1 MTGWI
6 KHINMNKYLI
16 PGLALLSGMGCK
28 QAQESRPERPNI
40 IFIFTDDHSF
50 QTLSAYDNR
59 YIETPNLDRIA
70 RDGVIFSNSFVA
82 NSISAPSRATLLTG
96 KHSHANGQR
105 TNEDIFDGSQQTFPK
120 LLQENGYQTALIG
133 KWHLQ
138 SDPTGFDY
146 WNILPG
152 QGHYYNPDFIEMGNR
167 SRHEGYVT
175 NLVTDFSIDWL
186 DHQRDPGKPFL
197 LMVHHKAMH
206 RTWMPDTTHLD
217 EFKDARYPV
226 PKTFYDDYEGR
237 KAASLQRMSIHT
249 DDMDFVYDLKM
260 ADPENEIQTRL
271 GDWYRQG
278 QGEYGRM
285 TPGQRTRW
293 DAHYLPVIEHF
304 KVANLSGNELS
315 EWKFQR
321 YMQDYLACVR
331 SLDEN
336 VGRLLAHLEEMGLLE
351 NTLIVYTSD
360 QGFYMGEH
368 GWYDKRFM
376 YEESFRTPLI
386 MLPPKGYKRK
396 GTISELVQNIDH
408 APTLLDIAGV
418 KVPEDMH
425 GHSLVPLLS
434 ANNTKNWRKALYYH
448 YHEYPGEHSVRRHF
462 GIHDGRYKL
471 IRFYYDIDEWEFYD
485 LENDPHEIQNMY
497 GHPDY
502 ASIIEGMKSDLRE
515 LMVFYNDEK
524 ALGIFDGQVYSKVK
538 ITTVTTGDALVINM
552 ETDIE
557 GADIFF
563 TLDGSEPDL
572 NSQKYSGPFE
582 LDRSV
587 HIKALAVRDGQ
598 LLGQLARQPIVYH
611 KASGRN
617 VAYKYPVHPNYT
629 ARGSGTLTD
638 GIRGGT
644 MLRPHWHGFS
654 GSDMVAF
661 IDLGKD
667 KILNSITVGAL
678 QRQVDWVFLPQWIQL
693 EVSND
698 GVTYRNADRQN
709 LPEVTDLLQVV
720 DIKMNLD
727 KVSARYLKITARN
740 FGIIPPGHSGEG
752 NPSWLFVDEII
763 VE

>member
-1 MTGWI
+1 M
-6 KHINMNKYLI
+6 KKYLI

-70 RDGVIFSNSFVA
+70 QDGVIFSNSFVA
-82 NSISAPSRATLLTG
+82 NSISAPSRATVLTG
-96 KHSHANGQR
+96 KHSHANGQL

-152 QGHYYNPDFIEMGNR
+152 QGNYYNPDFIEMGNR
-167 SRHEGYVT
+167 TRHHGYVT
-175 NLVTDFSIDWL
+175 NLVTDFSIQWL
-186 DHQRDPGKPFL
+186 DEGRDPSKPFL
-197 LMVHHKAMH
+197 LMVQHKAVH
-206 RTWMPDTTHLD
+206 REWMPDTTHLN
-217 EFKDARYPV
+217 EFKNAVYPV
-226 PKTFYDDYEGR
+226 PATFYDDYTGR
-237 KAASLQRMSIHT
+237 RAASKQRMSIHT
-249 DDMDFVYDLKM
+249 EDMDIVYDLKM

-285 TPGQRTRW
+285 TPGQRARW
-293 DAHYLPVIEHF
+293 DVHYLPIAERF
-304 KVANLSGNELS
+304 KAANLSGNELS

-321 YMQDYLACVR
+321 YIQDYLACVR

-336 VGRLLAHLEEMGLLE
+336 VGRLLAHLEERGLLC

-386 MLPPKGYKRK
+386 MLLPKGFNKK
-396 GTISELVQNIDH
+396 GEIPELVQNIDH

-418 KVPEDMH
+418 QVPNDMH
-425 GHSLVPLLS
+425 GRSMVPLLS
-434 ANNTKNWRKALYYH
+434 SKRTTNWRKALYYH
-448 YHEYPGEHSVRRHF
+448 YHEFPGEHSVRRHF

-485 LENDPHEIQNMY
+485 LENDPHEINNIF
-497 GHPDY
+497 GHPEY
-502 ASIIEGMKSDLRE
+502 TGIIEGLKSNLRE
-515 LMVFYNDEK
+515 LMVFYDDEK
-524 ALGIFDGQVYSKVK
+524 ALEIFDGQVYSQVN
-538 ITTVTTGDALVINM
+538 ITTLTTGDALLINM

-557 GADIFF
+557 GADIFL
-563 TLDGSEPDL
+563 TLDGSEPDFD
-572 NSQKYSGPFE
+572 SQKYSGPFE
-582 LDRSV
+582 LDHSV
-587 HIKALAVRDGQ
+587 KIKAIAGRDGG
-598 LLGQLARQPIVYH
+598 LLGQLASQAIVYH
-611 KASGRN
+611 KASGRS

-629 ARGSGTLTD
+629 ARGSITLTD

-644 MLRPHWHGFS
+644 LLRPHWQGFS
-654 GSDMVAF
+654 GSDMVAV
-661 IDLGKD
+661 IDLGKEMSL
-667 KILNSITVGAL
+667 KSLTVGTL

-693 EVSND
+693 EVSGD
-698 GVTYRNADRQN
+698 GVNYRNAGRQDP
-709 LPEVTDLLQVV
+709 PEVTDLLQVV
-720 DIKMNLD
+720 DIQMNLLN
-727 KVSARYLKITARN
+727 VSARFVRITARN
-740 FGIIPPGHSGEG
+740 FGIIPPGHPGEG
-752 NPSWLFVDEII
+752 NPAWLFVDEII
-763 VE
+763 IE